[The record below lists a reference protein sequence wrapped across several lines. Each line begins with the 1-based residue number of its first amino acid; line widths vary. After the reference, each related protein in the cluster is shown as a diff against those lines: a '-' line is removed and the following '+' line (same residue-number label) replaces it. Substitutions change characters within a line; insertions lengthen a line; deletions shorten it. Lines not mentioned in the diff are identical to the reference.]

1 MIMKSFLFFTL
12 LSLSVTA
19 NATLPNLVIILTDDQ
34 GYADVGF
41 HGSSEIP
48 TPNIDRIAENGV
60 VFTNGYVTY
69 PACGPSRAGL
79 LTGRYQSR
87 FGFNFN
93 PTVNPALPHAGISHS
108 EETIAE
114 ILAKAGYHNMIIGKW
129 HMGSHPSQHPL
140 NRGFHE
146 FFGFLAGGLRY
157 FPEELVLNDLEE
169 VERMWQW
176 YEVKVM
182 REREPIDTADYLTD
196 VLSDEAVAFLERQS
210 ESEAP
215 FFLYLAYN
223 APHGPLQATEHYLKR
238 FSHIE
243 DEDRR
248 TYAAM
253 VGALDDGVGRI
264 LDTLGTLDMDQDTII
279 VFLTDNG
286 GSRLNASLNKPLRD
300 YKGSLFE
307 GGIRVP
313 LAMQW
318 PGVIDAGSVYHE
330 PVISMDILATMAHLA
345 NAEIAEERP
354 LDGVNLLP
362 HLSGKNKESP
372 HEILFWRDVRDGA
385 WAVRKGNHKVVFE
398 PEDAPE
404 PLLFDLSVDISESKD
419 LASKY
424 PEKVKKLTE
433 AFNKW
438 NQEQAPSA
446 FPGTR
451 DDPWWEK

>member
-1 MIMKSFLFFTL
+1 MKSFLSYIL
-12 LSLSVTA
+12 LGLSSIA
-19 NATLPNLVIILTDDQ
+19 YSMHPNMIIIFTDDQ

-41 HGSSEIP
+41 HGSTEIP
-48 TPNIDRIAENGV
+48 TPNIDRIADNGV
-60 VFTNGYVTY
+60 VFTNGYVTF
-69 PACGPSRAGL
+69 PTCGPSRAGL
-79 LTGRYQSR
+79 LTGRYQGR

-93 PTVNPALPHAGISHS
+93 PTTNPAMPHAGISHN

-114 ILAKAGYHNMIIGKW
+114 ILAKADYHSMIIGKW

-140 NRGFHE
+140 NRGFNE

-157 FPEELVLNDLEE
+157 FPEELILNDLSE

-176 YEVKVM
+176 YQVKLM
-182 REREPIDTADYLTD
+182 RDFEQVESRGYLTD
-196 VLSDEAVAFLERQS
+196 VLSNEAVKFLERQS
-210 ESEAP
+210 RQQKP

-223 APHGPLQATEHYLKR
+223 APHGPLQATEKYLKR

-253 VGALDDGVGRI
+253 VSALDDGVGRL
-264 LDTLGTLDMDQDTII
+264 LDTLNAMKLHEGTIV
-279 VFLTDNG
+279 VFLSDNG
-286 GSRLNASLNKPLRD
+286 GARTNASDNTPLRD
-300 YKGSLFE
+300 YKGTLFE

-313 LAMQW
+313 FAMQW
-318 PGVIDAGSVYHE
+318 PGVIEAGSVFEE
-330 PVISMDILATMAHLA
+330 PVISMDILATMVGLT
-345 NAEIAEERP
+345 EVDIADKRP

-362 HLSGKNKESP
+362 YLSGKNKGSP
-372 HEILFWRDVRDGA
+372 HETLFWKDIRNSA
-385 WAVRKGNHKVVFE
+385 WAVRKGNFKVVFE

-404 PLLFDLSVDISESKD
+404 PLLFDLSVDFSENND

-424 PEKVKKLTE
+424 PEIVKSFAE
-433 AFNKW
+433 AFEQW
-438 NQEQAPSA
+438 NQTQAPNA

-451 DDPWWEK
+451 QDRWWER